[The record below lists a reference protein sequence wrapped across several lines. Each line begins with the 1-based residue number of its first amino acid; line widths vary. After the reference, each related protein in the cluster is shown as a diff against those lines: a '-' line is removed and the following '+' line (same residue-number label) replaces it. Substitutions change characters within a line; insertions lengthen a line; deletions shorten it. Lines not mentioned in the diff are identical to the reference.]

1 MSCAFCPAAEPSLV
15 LSPDCKH
22 LAVKEPCSRRICL
35 LSAQDG
41 FKEVLATLEP
51 LPVSRDGDVVAD
63 TVLSCSWS
71 ADSKLLLVACKS
83 SAVYLFDR
91 YVTPPAHLLQHKRSR
106 TTAVWTRTTIIRAM
120 RQGYCQRAW
129 LQPEQRRAHPPC
141 CASNFACLN
150 TAALCLR

>member
-1 MSCAFCPAAEPSLV
+1 VTCYSSLPGRQSVVLLGMVLWKVTALQVLAQCIIRCINFHRILCPLLCAAAEPSLV

-22 LAVKEPCSRRICL
+22 LAVKEPCSKRICL

-41 FKEVLATLEP
+41 FKEVLTTLEP
-51 LPVSRDGDVVAD
+51 LPIAQDDDVVAD

-91 YVTPPAHLLQHKRSR
+91 CRPGFGV
-106 TTAVWTRTTIIRAM
+106 
-120 RQGYCQRAW
+120 
-129 LQPEQRRAHPPC
+129 
-141 CASNFACLN
+141 
-150 TAALCLR
+150 

>member
-1 MSCAFCPAAEPSLV
+1 M

-41 FKEVLATLEP
+41 FKEVLTTLVP
-51 LPVSRDGDVVAD
+51 LPVSHDGEIIAD

-71 ADSKLLLVACKS
+71 ADSRFLLVACKS

-91 YVTPPAHLLQHKRSR
+91 WGHKQRQHSNIGLTDILKPRGGS
-106 TTAVWTRTTIIRAM
+106 
-120 RQGYCQRAW
+120 
-129 LQPEQRRAHPPC
+129 LC
-141 CASNFACLN
+141 CCL
-150 TAALCLR
+150 CM